1 MTIEEIYS
9 VEDITVRSLNVCK
22 HNDLKDL
29 HAILKHYN
37 KFRTFE
43 NIRNCGSKSNKE
55 LIELCLKYIEIENL
69 TENQMLLKS
78 IILDLPR
85 SHIDLIDNFI
95 EIHFNNLSNR
105 TKNALTNFLK
115 GNFKLRNISERI
127 LTNATFNANKI
138 QNIGS
143 KSIIEINKFIDS
155 IKGFIKNVSSAE
167 LYLPRSHRDTINN
180 FIEIHINNL
189 SNRSKN
195 ALIISL
201 KGNFEISN
209 INEKIL
215 TNATFNINKI
225 QNIGSKSI
233 IEINKFI
240 DSIKG
245 LIKNVPSAENE
256 IALRNKIYFEKT
268 FEISEIPNEVIESQ
282 SIFTLTDFL
291 IKQNVIFHK
300 NQNTIFRKTIKIYN
314 GQVELI
320 IDEIAKEQNLSRER
334 VRQKRKNCLDE
345 LSNKLQ
351 FVKRIDD
358 DLYQKYGIDLNQNY
372 LFIEEDLNRTINEI
386 NNTNFSNEFISF
398 LIYVYSSDRFELVGA
413 IEDVLVTKQFNSRER
428 HNWSNLYLVRN
439 HLTNLFDF
447 NNFGNDMA
455 RRINDKIEE
464 TYTFHFK
471 SYLNNFIKI
480 KDSTIISE
488 VFPIAERIINQE
500 FNLIIDINDNIVF
513 KRNTIKQVSEY
524 VIEALEKLGLPSK
537 IEDIYKLI
545 EKDYTKNTKS
555 QEALRSSMQ
564 RTSDII
570 YFGRSGTYGL
580 KKWELEKEGVKGGS
594 LKDIIIS
601 FLDKKKQ
608 PIHISLILEY
618 LKKFRG
624 NKNERSVIT
633 NLKVDPDKRF
643 IFYSQSFIG
652 LKKNLEFYSE
662 KYNRIPVHLGKIVI
676 GKYHRGYTK
685 SEINIFLQTNYDLT
699 IDESNLI
706 INNLKYFNEN

>member
-9 VEDITVRSLNVCK
+9 VEDITIRSFNVCK
-22 HNDLKDL
+22 DNNLKDL
-29 HAILKHYN
+29 NAILKYYN

-55 LIELCLKYIEIENL
+55 LIELCQKYIEIENL
-69 TENQMLLKS
+69 TENQMALKS

-85 SHIDLIDNFI
+85 SHRDIINNFI
-95 EIHFNNLSNR
+95 ESHISNLSKR
-105 TKNALTNFLK
+105 SKKALTIFLK
-115 GNFKLRNISERI
+115 GNFEISNINERI
-127 LTNATFNANKI
+127 LTNATFNAKKI

-155 IKGFIKNVSSAE
+155 IKGFIKNVS
-167 LYLPRSHRDTINN
+167 I
-180 FIEIHINNL
+180 
-189 SNRSKN
+189 
-195 ALIISL
+195 
-201 KGNFEISN
+201 
-209 INEKIL
+209 
-215 TNATFNINKI
+215 
-225 QNIGSKSI
+225 
-233 IEINKFI
+233 
-240 DSIKG
+240 
-245 LIKNVPSAENE
+245 VENE
-256 IALRNKIYFEKT
+256 IALGDKIYFEKT
-268 FEISEIPNEVIESQ
+268 FALPEIPIEVIESQ

-291 IKQNVIFHK
+291 IKQNVIFDK

-314 GQVELI
+314 EQVELT
-320 IDEIAKEQNLSRER
+320 IDEIAKEQNLTRER

-345 LSNKLQ
+345 LFSKLQ
-351 FVKRIDD
+351 FLKRIDD
-358 DLYQKYGIDLNQNY
+358 DLFQKYGIDLNQNY
-372 LFIEEDLNRTINEI
+372 IAIEGDLNHSINEI

-398 LIYVYSSDRFELVGA
+398 LIYVYISDRFELVGA

-455 RRINDKIEE
+455 KRINDKIEE

-471 SYLNNFIKI
+471 SYLNNFIKV
-480 KDSTIISE
+480 KSSTVISE

-500 FNLIIDINDNIVF
+500 FDFIIDINDNIVF

-545 EKDYTKNTKS
+545 EQDYTKTAKS

-564 RTSDII
+564 RTSEII

-580 KKWELEKEGVKGGS
+580 KKWELEKEGIKGGS

-608 PIHISLILEY
+608 PIHISMILEY
-618 LKKFRG
+618 LKKYRG

-643 IFYSQSFIG
+643 IIYSQSFIG

-662 KYNRIPVHLGKIVI
+662 KYNRIPVHLGKIII
-676 GKYHRGYTK
+676 GKYLKGYTK
-685 SEINIFLQTNYDLT
+685 AEINIFLQTNYDLT